1 MIVHRPSDE
10 LMLGYASGALPE
22 PIALVVAAQAALC
35 PETAR
40 EIRRLEGVGGA
51 LLHQMEPA
59 ALTSGALDR
68 ALATIDAAPGDRLAV
83 GAPPQSAAVAATPE
97 TRALLPAPVWPY
109 IKGDLKNLAW
119 RQRSAAIETAELV
132 VDAAKRSAFLLRV
145 KGGHA
150 VPRHTH
156 RGLELTLVLAGS
168 YCDAA
173 NCFARGDL
181 QVADPTIDHQPTAG
195 AGEDC
200 ICLVA
205 LEAPIWFTGTLG
217 RLANPFV
224 KL

>member
-1 MIVHRPSDE
+1 MNIHRPPEE
-10 LMLGYASGALPE
+10 LLLGYASGSLPE
-22 PIALVVAAQAALC
+22 PIALAVAAQAALC

-40 EIRRLEGVGGA
+40 EIRRLEDIGGA
-51 LLHQMEPA
+51 LLHGVEPA
-59 ALTSGALDR
+59 ALKSGALDR
-68 ALATIDAAPGDRLAV
+68 ALAALDTAVRDADELQP
-83 GAPPQSAAVAATPE
+83 SAAFTATPE

-109 IKGDLKNLAW
+109 IKGDLKNIAW
-119 RQRSAAIETAELV
+119 RQRAPSIETAELV
-132 VDAAKRSAFLLRV
+132 VDAARRSAFLLRV
-145 KGGHA
+145 KGGHP

-173 NCFARGDL
+173 NCFVRGDI
-181 QVADPTIDHQPTAG
+181 QVADPTIDHQPLAG

-205 LEAPIWFTGTLG
+205 LEAPIWFTGPVG

-224 KL
+224 RL